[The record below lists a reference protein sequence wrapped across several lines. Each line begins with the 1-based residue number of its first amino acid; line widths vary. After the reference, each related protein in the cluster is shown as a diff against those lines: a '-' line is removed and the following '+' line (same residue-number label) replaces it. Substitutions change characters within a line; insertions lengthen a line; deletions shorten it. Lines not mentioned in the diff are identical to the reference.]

1 MKEPTEEQSV
11 KLWKWCGCTV
21 RPSEDYQYYHSLYN
35 PDGDHIMSAIKIQP
49 CHYPTIDLNNLF
61 KWAVPKLQ
69 NKGEVISLIAYECSG
84 FACRIARVFTTTGA
98 HTISENKDPALA
110 LFWAIWKVIEE
121 ACNATREEQ

>member
-61 KWAVPKLQ
+61 KWAVPKLL
-69 NKGEVISLIAYECSG
+69 KRHTVEIIAMETKIMASIYFDFDNDKTMITE
-84 FACRIARVFTTTGA
+84 TD
-98 HTISENKDPALA
+98 KDPALA
-110 LFWAIWKVIEE
+110 LFWAIWGVMK
-121 ACNATREEQ
+121 